1 MSYYYFCY
9 YCSKMEFWSL
19 SFLLLCMFQIGFSQ
33 STTDPNEV
41 AALKKLIDVW
51 KLGRYLNLSTDP
63 CNPNAKWAPETA
75 NPRVACDCL
84 RGTCHITHLKIYAL
98 DIYGEIPKEL
108 FQLKKLMD
116 LNLAQ
121 NVLSGSVPAE
131 IGQLTEMQYLSLGI
145 NNLTGPVPPE
155 LGNLTKM
162 VSLSFSSNGFVGELP
177 TQLGKLTSLEQ
188 LYIDSSGV
196 KGPIPLEFAN
206 LKSLRILWAS
216 DNLFTGKFPEFLGT
230 LTEFV
235 DLRIEGTS
243 LEGPIPSSFS
253 ALTKL
258 ETLRI
263 GDLSLEDSSLNFL
276 ENQTS
281 LSILTLR
288 NCRLSGEIPRR
299 IGRLV
304 RLQQLDLSF
313 NKLTGSIPNS
323 FQDLSM
329 LSYLYLGNNN
339 LRGELPE
346 SIITPKL
353 LALDVSFNDISG
365 NVPPNYEKTGLSLNV
380 LGTSINANN
389 LLDRK
394 SLDLLLCLQQESK
407 CANKVPTSSFSVKS
421 GGTELVSASG
431 TKYADDSEQLGAASL
446 YTNSKFN
453 WAVSNTGNFLF
464 SPKGPQYIA
473 STDSQITE
481 TLDSELYKT
490 ARISPNSLRYFG
502 FGLAN
507 GEYVVELHFAEIAME
522 DSRSWRALGR
532 RIFDVYIQGDK
543 VLEDFNIQKEAGGSK
558 RALVK
563 SFKVNVT
570 NTVMDIHFFWAG
582 KGTCCIPFQGTY
594 GPLVSAINAY
604 QGGIGSASNSN
615 KKKVGKVVGI
625 AVGCA
630 AGVAIILSMFY
641 LWWTKRALRHTQVE
655 TDSPKK

>member
-1 MSYYYFCY
+1 
-9 YCSKMEFWSL
+9 MEFWSF
-19 SFLLLCMFQIGFSQ
+19 SFLLLCMFRLVFSQ

-41 AALKKLIDVW
+41 AALKKMIDYW

-63 CNPNAKWAPETA
+63 CNPNSKWAPETA

-84 RGTCHITHLKIYAL
+84 SSTCHITHLKIYAL

-121 NVLSGSVPAE
+121 NVLSGSIPAE
-131 IGQLTEMQYLSLGI
+131 IGQLSEMQ
-145 NNLTGPVPPE
+145 
-155 LGNLTKM
+155 
-162 VSLSFSSNGFVGELP
+162 SFSSNGFVGELP

-196 KGPIPLEFAN
+196 TGPIPQEFAN

-216 DNLFTGKFPEFLGT
+216 DNLFTGKLPQFLGT
-230 LTEFV
+230 LTEFI

-288 NCRLSGEIPRR
+288 NCRLSGEIPQQ

-304 RLQQLDLSF
+304 ELQQLDLSF

-323 FQDLSM
+323 FKDLTM
-329 LSYLYLGNNN
+329 LTYLYLGNNN
-339 LRGELPE
+339 MRGELPE
-346 SIITPKL
+346 NIITPKL
-353 LALDVSFNDISG
+353 LALDVSFNNITG
-365 NVPPNYEKTGLSLNV
+365 NVPPNYAKTGFSMNV
-380 LGTSINANN
+380 LGTSINANT

-407 CANKVPTSSFSVKS
+407 CANQAPTSSFSVKS
-421 GGTELVSASG
+421 GGTEVVSASG
-431 TKYADDSEQLGAASL
+431 TKYAADSEQLGAASL
-446 YTNSKFN
+446 YTNSKLN

-473 STDSQITE
+473 STNSQITK

-502 FGLAN
+502 FGLVN
-507 GEYVVELHFAEIAME
+507 GEYVVELHFAEIAMG
-522 DSRSWRALGR
+522 DSRTWKALGR

-543 VLEDFNIQKEAGGSK
+543 VVKDLNIKKEAGGSK
-558 RALVK
+558 SALVK
-563 SFKVNVT
+563 TFKVNVT
-570 NTVMDIHFFWAG
+570 NSVMDIHFFWAG

-594 GPLVSAINAY
+594 GPLVSAINVY
-604 QGGIGSASNSN
+604 QASGGIGSASKRN

-625 AVGCA
+625 ALGCV
-630 AGVAIILSMFY
+630 AGMAIILSMFY
-641 LWWTKRALRHTQVE
+641 LWWTKRALQHTLVE